1 MHNSKTILAVDDSP
15 EALEC
20 ISAMVQSAMY
30 SIFTATNGPDA
41 IATAQRTFPDL
52 ILLDVH
58 LEDISGIELCR
69 KIKAQGSFK
78 TTPVL
83 LVSDSDEPEIW
94 EEDLSSGAD
103 GYIIKPFHRTE
114 FLSRIKTHIV
124 LSSLKKKYAEQQ
136 NNLMNL
142 ERTAAESARQYQE
155 LFENSP
161 VGKSMTTLDG
171 TTIPNQAFCDMLG
184 YTIGELQAMNWQ
196 DITHPDDLAV
206 SSENVA
212 KLLNGK
218 AAKVHFEKRYFRK
231 DGSIQWTDIVSYLH
245 YDRNHQPVHF
255 ITTLH
260 DISERKK
267 TALALKEK
275 TLFTEQLIEATALS
289 TWISDKNGTAIKAN
303 RACFELFGAT
313 EEEII
318 GKYNVLNDELAE
330 QQGAMPKIQH
340 AFATGEPVTF
350 FLDYDLSKVKHVN
363 VPKAT
368 HKYIQVI
375 LTPITDTSGKVTNV
389 VSQSIDL
396 TEIRHAQE
404 EQRASELKY
413 RIVAENT
420 YDLEIWRDPQ
430 GTYVYVSPSC
440 QRITGYHVEDFLAD
454 SLLFESIIVPEDRHL
469 FDLHLQKE
477 VADHSISDLEFRIT
491 RADGEIR
498 WISHRSLPVFD
509 GKGNYLG
516 IRSNNRDITDQK
528 LLEKERT
535 DLQFQLHQAQ
545 KLEAIGQLA
554 SGIAHDFNNILG
566 GISGYADLLKLKYRD
581 DSETSEFV
589 QKISASAGRA
599 ADLTRQLLTFARK
612 AAVDKRHFDIHAS
625 IGTTIELLQRTI
637 DKNISIIKNFSP
649 ATPMLFSDQSLFE
662 SCLLNLGINA
672 RDAMPE
678 GGTLTITTDFK
689 VIDDQPA
696 NEGKFKWKPG
706 NYIVITVTDTGTGM
720 NEEVRQRIFEPF
732 FTTKEQGKGTGLG
745 LASVY
750 GFVKQHDGYI
760 TVESTEDVGTCF
772 ALYFPVTHPIPPQEP
787 SATSEQILQFSGT
800 GTILI
805 VDDDADIS
813 ETLFI
818 QLERAGYRPVLC
830 NNGLDALRYHLEHHQ
845 EIAAVILDI
854 IMPEM
859 NGLECLRE
867 MKQVNPN
874 VKVIVCSGYTGND
887 NKETILKEGVVAFL
901 EKPFKFKEVARYLQ
915 KALKTT
921 SAPAVLFEG
930 VSAPASEDD

>member
-672 RDAMPE
+672 RDAMPN
-678 GGTLTITTDFK
+678 GGTLRFSTEVRTDCSHHSK
-689 VIDDQPA
+689 APEA
-696 NEGKFKWKPG
+696 NKIIPCLAIRVG
-706 NYIVITVTDTGTGM
+706 DTGCGIPP
-720 NEEVRQRIFEPF
+720 ELSIKVFDPF
-732 FTTKEQGKGTGLG
+732 FTTKEPGKGTGMG
-745 LASVY
+745 LAAVY
-750 GFVKQHDGYI
+750 GTIKDHHGII
-760 TVESTEDVGTCF
+760 TVDSTV
-772 ALYFPVTHPIPPQEP
+772 
-787 SATSEQILQFSGT
+787 GT
-800 GTILI
+800 GTVFTICLPLSSAATMAEPATAETAGLKAVSSAGKILVI
-805 VDDDADIS
+805 DDEPS
-813 ETLFI
+813 
-818 QLERAGYRPVLC
+818 
-830 NNGLDALRYHLEHHQ
+830 
-845 EIAAVILDI
+845 ILDI
-854 IMPEM
+854 AQEVFSGLGFRVVCANNGQEGLNAFFRESFDCAVVDYMMPGL
-859 NGLECLRE
+859 NGVETVRE
-867 MKQVNPN
+867 FRNRDPN
-874 VKVIVCSGYTGND
+874 LKVILLSGYG
-887 NKETILKEGVVAFL
+887 LKQNMLSEEEWAHVKFMQ
-901 EKPFKFKEVARYLQ
+901 KPFQFDDL
-915 KALKTT
+915 
-921 SAPAVLFEG
+921 AVLIQQ
-930 VSAPASEDD
+930 VLNKQ